1 MSDVNILFKTLF
13 GSHLYGTDTE
23 KSDKDYK
30 GIFLASLDDI
40 ILKQD
45 KHVIYDCTKNSAAG
59 YRNSPDDIDI
69 EYKELREFLREA
81 MAGQTYALDMLF
93 SNKALWI
100 TNSPEWEFIIQ
111 NRSKL
116 LSKNVQ
122 PFLGYIRQQT
132 AKYGLKGARLA
143 ELQRVLKYFEQLPEK
158 DLIGDHIK
166 GLELSEF
173 VRVYE
178 VTNERPNGLPA
189 LTETY
194 LKVLGKKFQLKTQI
208 QHIIRPLRKF
218 DEEYGGRSRMA
229 AKNEGVDWKAVSH
242 AFRCSYQLIELAT
255 HQEIVFPLKEA
266 EFLKQ
271 VKTGQIPW
279 LELQDKLTELMD
291 KSFKALESSP
301 LPKEPDK
308 EFWHKFIIQ
317 TYAKNRNM

>member
-1 MSDVNILFKTLF
+1 MNILFKTLF

-194 LKVLGKKFQLKTQI
+194 LEVLGKKFQLKTQI

-301 LPKEPDK
+301 LPEVPDR
-308 EFWHKFIIQ
+308 EFWHEFILKTYRRQ
-317 TYAKNRNM
+317 TPS